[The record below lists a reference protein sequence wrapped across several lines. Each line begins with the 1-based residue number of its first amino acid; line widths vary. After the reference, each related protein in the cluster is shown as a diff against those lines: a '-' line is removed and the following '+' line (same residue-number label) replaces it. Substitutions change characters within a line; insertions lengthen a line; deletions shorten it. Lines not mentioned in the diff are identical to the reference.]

1 MNLSKI
7 IKVMDDNCHKRK
19 GCGGCLASTPNT
31 YTLKGYTVGK
41 CMLSELRLLEK
52 EMMQT
57 NLSITGPMG
66 KSSGPNPRL
75 TEVKAIPLPNLKGE

>member
-41 CMLSELRLLEK
+41 CMLPELRSLEK
-52 EMMQT
+52 QLKDKDTTIDMYRY
-57 NLSITGPMG
+57 LIRD
-66 KSSGPNPRL
+66 SSGPTPVPP
-75 TEVKAIPLPNLKGE
+75 TYLKGE

>member
-41 CMLSELRLLEK
+41 CMLSELRSLEK
-52 EMMQT
+52 ERCQ
-57 NLSITGPMG
+57 SIITIYEEPVVMDIGE
-66 KSSGPNPRL
+66 SSGPTPVPP
-75 TEVKAIPLPNLKGE
+75 TYLKGE